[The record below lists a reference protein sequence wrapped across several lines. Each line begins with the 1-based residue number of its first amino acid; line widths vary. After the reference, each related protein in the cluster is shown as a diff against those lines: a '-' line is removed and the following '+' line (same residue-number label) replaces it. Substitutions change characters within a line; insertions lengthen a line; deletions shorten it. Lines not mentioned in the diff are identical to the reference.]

1 MTNYS
6 GIVNKQDASDH
17 GAAVIYGNGKNE
29 SAVDNYLDT
38 IAVEAKA
45 KKAENKALEQ
55 DAARANVNVLSQI
68 DKAWSPHS
76 QYIHKQY
83 EDWQKLQK
91 QALQSRNPK
100 EKYDL
105 QAKADL
111 QRANIITT
119 VSHSEEQKKV
129 AEAEKLD
136 QIKNY
141 DNWDEQDITAH
152 NNFVGRTD
160 VDPFNEPY
168 IPSGRR
174 MQDRLLNDLKKAKV
188 SPTYTV
194 ENKKEK
200 VEGKDYDA
208 YYEVA
213 TITEEGINNS
223 YNTFM
228 STPSSIKNKAR
239 FITSRTQQSIP
250 YADAEKEWEQNIKSQ
265 ILANSGGGEQVVD
278 ANGKVS
284 YVNRKKKGNVSE
296 WGPSSTFN
304 FGGDGNGAVN
314 KSGTIVMS
322 VQPKAD
328 GSEDISLSNTGVDG
342 KTVDFSSASTQKE
355 IKALGTGI
363 VFDPDAEDEVAIVNP
378 TYHISPDR
386 RTISMSG
393 KITSVIP
400 GDPMLKIAPSK
411 KVNTIKDIVIFKDG
425 DFVND
430 EAKAIWE
437 SLNIQQKFNI
447 TIDENGV
454 VSKTPNATTRQTVG
468 NKATAPKTAPKTTPA
483 PAPKTQAAPTPTPA
497 GGGQKKKVLTP
508 AEKEAALKALGGT
521 IRGSKTK

>member
-6 GIVNKQDASDH
+6 GIVNKQDASNH
-17 GAAVIYGNGKNE
+17 GAAVIYGNNKNE

-45 KKAENKALEQ
+45 KQAENKALEQ

-129 AEAEKLD
+129 AEAAKID

-141 DNWDEQDITAH
+141 NDWDELDIQAH
-152 NNFVGRTD
+152 NAYVGRTD

-168 IPSGRR
+168 IPSGRG
-174 MQDRLLNDLKKAKV
+174 DENILNDLKKAKV
-188 SPTYTV
+188 SPTLTV

-208 YYEVA
+208 YYKVS
-213 TITEEGINNS
+213 TITQEQVDNA

-228 STPSSIKNKAR
+228 STPRNIKGKAR
-239 FITSRTQQSIP
+239 FIASRTRQSIP
-250 YADAEKEWEQNIKSQ
+250 YADAEKEWAQNMKSQ

-284 YVNRKKKGNVSE
+284 YVNREKKGNVSE

-328 GSEDISLSNTGVDG
+328 GSEDISLSNTGIDG
-342 KTVDFSSASTQKE
+342 KTADFVAPTT
-355 IKALGTGI
+355 KALIKTIAPGI
-363 VFDPDAEDEVAIVNP
+363 AFEPRAKDQVDIISP
-378 TYHISPDR
+378 TYTISPDR
-386 RTISMSG
+386 KTITMSATVASTLQQTMIRPEE
-393 KITSVIP
+393 KKLYTITNVPI
-400 GDPMLKIAPSK
+400 L
-411 KVNTIKDIVIFKDG
+411 KDG
-425 DFVND
+425 KFVG
-430 EAKAIWE
+430 EGKAIWE
-437 SLNIQQKFNI
+437 QLDIQQKFNI

-468 NKATAPKTAPKTTPA
+468 NKATAPNAAPKA
-483 PAPKTQAAPTPTPA
+483 APKTQAAPTPAPA

-508 AEKEAALKALGGT
+508 AEKEAALRALGGT

>member
-17 GAAVIYGNGKNE
+17 GAAVIYGNGNNK

-38 IAVEAKA
+38 IAVEAKV
-45 KKAENKALEQ
+45 KQAENKAIEQ

-91 QALQSRNPK
+91 QALQTRNPK

-111 QRANIITT
+111 QRAKIITT
-119 VSHSEEQKKV
+119 VNYSEEQKKTWQTEDV
-129 AEAEKLD
+129 D
-136 QIKNY
+136 MIKNF
-141 DNWDEQDITAH
+141 DNWDEEDIAAH
-152 NNFVGRTD
+152 KSYIGRTD

-168 IPSGRR
+168 IPSGRK
-174 MQDRLLNDLKKAKV
+174 MQDRLLNDLKKVKI

-194 ENKKEK
+194 ENKKER

-208 YYEVA
+208 YYENA
-213 TITEEGINNS
+213 TITQEQIDGS

-228 STPSSIKNKAR
+228 STPSSIKSKAR
-239 FITSRTQQSIP
+239 FIATRTQQSIP
-250 YADAEKEWEQNIKSQ
+250 YTDAEKEWEQNMKSQ

-284 YVNRKKKGNVSE
+284 YVNRQKKGNVSE

-322 VQPKAD
+322 VQAKAD
-328 GSEDISLSNTGVDG
+328 GSEDISLSNTGIDG
-342 KTVDFSSASTQKE
+342 KTADFVAPST
-355 IKALGTGI
+355 KALIKTIATGI
-363 VFDPDAEDEVAIVNP
+363 TFDPRAKDQVEIVNP
-378 TYHISPDR
+378 TYTISPDR
-386 RTISMSG
+386 KTITMSATVASTLQQTMIRPEE
-393 KITSVIP
+393 KKLYTITNVPI
-400 GDPMLKIAPSK
+400 L
-411 KVNTIKDIVIFKDG
+411 KDG
-425 DFVND
+425 DYVG
-430 EAKAIWE
+430 EGKAIWE

-468 NKATAPKTAPKTTPA
+468 NKAAPKTAPKTA
-483 PAPKTQAAPTPTPA
+483 PAPKTQAAPAPAPTPA
-497 GGGQKKKVLTP
+497 GQKKKTLTP
-508 AEKEAALKALGGT
+508 AEKDAAIKALGGT
-521 IRGSKTK
+521 TRGSKTK